1 MKNETDKIIL
11 DMLNKLR
18 SNLADKEKVKLT
30 KVELLKSQI
39 NVLLEL
45 KNKFANRDMQYT
57 QKPKD

>member
-18 SNLADKEKVKLT
+18 SNLAEKVKLT